1 MDKKACPHFWKN
13 ARRDLRVSEGEIER
27 LSEKVKR
34 KARSEKRVT
43 TKKRAPKSVESE
55 TVIGP
60 RTIGVLQERSLHAAL
75 KKWCARE
82 GDALEVPLN
91 GFHIDIVRG
100 DLLIEIQTRN
110 FFALKRKL
118 PKLLEQHRVRLI
130 HPIAVEKWLVRV
142 AADGETEIGR
152 RRSPKRGTFEDI
164 FDELVHIPQLL
175 AHSNFSLEILLIRE
189 EEIRR
194 VRGALERPAKRTRF
208 PRDWDRHDHRLL
220 EVVDSR
226 VIESLDDLRAFLPNT
241 LPAQFT
247 NRDLARA
254 LGNNYPRAQSMTYVM
269 RQIGILEM
277 TGKRGRAILYS
288 LQIELSCE
296 QVARA

>member
-1 MDKKACPHFWKN
+1 MPKKKQVQEP
-13 ARRDLRVSEGEIER
+13 
-27 LSEKVKR
+27 
-34 KARSEKRVT
+34 
-43 TKKRAPKSVESE
+43 KK
-55 TVIGP
+55 
-60 RTIGVLQERSLHAAL
+60 TIGILAERSLHAAL
-75 KKWCARE
+75 KKWYAQE
-82 GDALEVPLN
+82 GDETEVPLE

-118 PKLLEQHRVRLI
+118 PKLLENHRLRLV

-142 AADGETEIGR
+142 AADGETEIAR

-164 FDELVHIPQLL
+164 FDELVHVPGLL
-175 AHSNFSLEILLIRE
+175 THPNFSLDILLIRQ

-194 VRGALERPAKRTRF
+194 VRGLRERPAKRTRF

-226 VIESLDDLRAFLPNT
+226 LIESLQDLRSFLPNA
-241 LPAQFT
+241 LPPYFT
-247 NRDLARA
+247 NRELARM

-269 RQIGILEM
+269 RQIGVLKIA
-277 TGKRGRAILYS
+277 GKRGRSILYEI
-288 LQIELSCE
+288 Q
-296 QVARA
+296 